1 MDKGYL
7 FLNVSNI
14 RLRRDYVHSLR
25 DYVKMVSESMNVYL
39 NDEKIH
45 KIAKK
50 LVKSQKYNDMLLE
63 LERMILIEKRKL

>member
-1 MDKGYL
+1 M
-7 FLNVSNI
+7 
-14 RLRRDYVHSLR
+14 HSLR

-50 LVKSQKYNDMLLE
+50 LVKSRKYNEMLLE
-63 LERMILIEKRKL
+63 LERIILVEKRKT